1 MRFSINL
8 ASQKYE
14 DVQQFYLRWG
24 AAVALL
30 ILLAV
35 FLGFRARSTYENAKQ
50 SGRHIA
56 ELKEKIRVLQ
66 QEKANAE
73 ALLNLP
79 ENHDVRDQ
87 SSFWNEEFSQK
98 SMSWTEL
105 LTDLEKIMPDRAF
118 LVSVAPT
125 LTSDRRL
132 KLKMTIAGEKFDDG
146 NELIRRMEGSPHF
159 RVPVINTQSVLNV
172 GKGQP
177 MVQFAVET
185 YYTPANWKQPAEP
198 SGVKEGMQ

>member
-1 MRFSINL
+1 MRFTINL

-14 DVQQFYLRWG
+14 DVRQFYLRWG

-30 ILLAV
+30 VLLAV
-35 FLGFRARSTYENAKQ
+35 FLGFRARSTYVNAKQ

-56 ELKEKIRVLQ
+56 ELKEKIQVLQ

-73 ALLNLP
+73 ALLNQP

-87 SSFWNEEFSQK
+87 SSFWNEEFAQK

-125 LTSDRRL
+125 LTADRRL
-132 KLKMTIAGEKFDDG
+132 KLKMMIAGEKFDDG
-146 NELIRRMEGSPHF
+146 NELIKRMEASEHF
-159 RVPVINTQSVLNV
+159 RGPVIDTQSVLTL

-177 MVQFAVET
+177 LVQFAVET
-185 YYTPANWKQPAEP
+185 YFTPANWKQPQEP
-198 SGVKEGMQ
+198 AGVKEGMQ